1 MPDHLDDRAVLITM
15 PHSHY
20 AEKARWALDWLGLP
34 YREAPHIPLWHRLAT
49 RRQGG
54 GSVPVLVH
62 GRRRLLDSTDILVHA
77 DAAMG
82 GDRLYPVGEAL
93 RREVDA
99 WEERFD
105 TVLGPHSRR
114 WAYAQVLPHRG
125 LLRRMMSRG
134 VPRGQAAVL
143 ALTMPAIVPM
153 IRAAFRVTPESAG
166 RSLQRVDELFRE
178 VGERLQ
184 DGRAFLVG
192 DGFTAADL
200 SFAALASPVLLPP
213 ECGASYPPVQDV
225 PAAMRDEVLRLR
237 ETAAG
242 RWGLRLYAMH
252 RAPPLRHERF

>member
-1 MPDHLDDRAVLITM
+1 MPAHHDDRAVLITM

-34 YREAPHIPLWHRLAT
+34 YRESSHIPLWHRLAT

-62 GRRRLLDSTDILVHA
+62 GERRLLDSTDILVHA

-82 GDRLYPVGEAL
+82 GDRLYPRDEAL

-125 LLRRMMSRG
+125 LLRQMMSRG
-134 VPRGQAAVL
+134 VPRLEAALL
-143 ALTMPAIVPM
+143 ALIMPVIVPT
-153 IRAAFRVTPESAG
+153 IRSAFRVTPDSAE
-166 RSLQRVDELFRE
+166 RSLQRVNEVFGEVDEHLS
-178 VGERLQ
+178 

-192 DGFTAADL
+192 GRFTAADL
-200 SFAALASPVLLPP
+200 SFAALASPVLLPVA
-213 ECGASYPPVQDV
+213 CGASYPAVDAV
-225 PAAMRDEVLRLR
+225 PATMRDEVMRLR
-237 ETAAG
+237 GTAAG
-242 RWGLRLYAMH
+242 AFGLRLYAGQ
-252 RAPPLRHERF
+252 RQRRPA

>member
-1 MPDHLDDRAVLITM
+1 MPDHPDDRATLITM

-34 YREAPHIPLWHRLAT
+34 YRESSHIPLWHRLVT
-49 RRQGG
+49 RHHGG

-62 GRRRLLDSTDILVHA
+62 GGHRLLDSTDILVHA

-82 GDRLYPVGEAL
+82 GDRLYPADEAL

-125 LLRRMMSRG
+125 LLRQMMSRG
-134 VPRGQAAVL
+134 VPRAQAAVL
-143 ALTMPAIVPM
+143 GLAMPAIVPM

-166 RSLQRVDELFRE
+166 RSLLRVDELFHE

-192 DGFTAADL
+192 GRFTAADL

-225 PAAMRDEVLRLR
+225 PAEMRGEVLRLR
-237 ETAAG
+237 DTAAG
-242 RWGLRLYAMH
+242 RWGLRLYAGH
-252 RAPPLRHERF
+252 RAHRPRHESL